1 MTIQSPMLYHKLI
14 GTSGPPVVFLA
25 GLGGTTRY
33 WERRVVPLSATH
45 RLLLIDLLGFG
56 RSPKPW
62 ATYTVERHV
71 AELHR
76 VLGDRDDLTLVGH
89 SFGAIAAVV
98 YAARYPEAVA
108 RLVLLSLPYFGS
120 EARAIRYFR
129 SGAVPGGWLMTN
141 AALAAVTCILTR
153 RVVRRALPRF
163 LPDMPRE
170 ILDDLVLHTWRS
182 STSTLWEGIYR
193 YDLARDAERLPAA
206 LPVLLLHGDRDTTAP
221 LEGARRLAAHHQNAT
236 LIVLPGVDHH
246 PLLRDPVRCLEAIRS
261 FCEIGTAQNL
271 GTPLAFPALAA
282 LENERQTVLSL

>member
-1 MTIQSPMLYHKLI
+1 MTIQPPMLYHTLI

-33 WERRVVPLSATH
+33 WERRVAPLSASH

-62 ATYTVERHV
+62 ATYSVERHV

-76 VLGDRDDLTLVGH
+76 VLDGRDNLTLVGH
-89 SFGAIAAVV
+89 SFGAIAATA

-108 RLVLLSLPYFGS
+108 RLALISLPYFGS
-120 EARAIRYFR
+120 EAHAKSYFR
-129 SGAVPGGWLMTN
+129 SGAVSGGWLMTN
-141 AALAAVTCILTR
+141 VALAAVTCIVTR

-163 LPDMPRE
+163 MPDMPRE

-193 YDLARDAERLPAA
+193 YDLARDIDRLPAG

-221 LEGARRLAAHHQNAT
+221 LEGALRFAAHHPST
-236 LIVLPGVDHH
+236 RLIVLSGVDHH
-246 PLLRDPVRCLEAIRS
+246 PLLRDSSSCLEAIRS
-261 FCEIGTAQNL
+261 FSMTRAAL
-271 GTPLAFPALAA
+271 TPDTPAASSALAA
-282 LENERQTVLSL
+282 A